1 MSARNQSL
9 TLSQRMSQT
18 VNSKK
23 LHQKKLGKLSNYGK
37 SPINFSLVNN
47 HGKQN
52 SLENDHIAQIKYA
65 LLNLDTDSLREF
77 NETS

>member
-23 LHQKKLGKLSNYGK
+23 LRQKLGKFSNKAK
-37 SPINFSLVNN
+37 SPINFSLIN

-52 SLENDHIAQIKYA
+52 SLEHDHIAQIKYA
-65 LLNLDTDSLREF
+65 LLNLDTDSLRDI